1 MRRILVFLFS
11 VFVLTAFSVVV
22 LADSS
27 YVQIDQET
35 AKQMMEKDDGHI
47 IVDVRRQEEYDE
59 GHIPGAILIP
69 NETIISEKPDEL
81 SDPDQTILIYCRSG
95 RRSKEAAQKLADM
108 GYTNIYEFGGIIDWT
123 GNIVSEENF
132 NDQTEMALEDYLEH
146 GDEMWFLTGKNKY
159 TVQAMMVSKET
170 SFHNELEA
178 ADYTVTD
185 DGITVILKGSFD
197 EMWASKLDK
206 VISTYTKLDG
216 SALCKE
222 DFAEKDLWI
231 EIVTKPEPNSY
242 YAIYVPLNI
251 SVIVETAW
259 GDVLHTNL
267 SNAPHGDGD
276 YLMCRKGEDG
286 NPDLSDVWVLNGVVF
301 PEYYAAPAG

>member
-11 VFVLTAFSVVV
+11 VFVLTAFSVVA

-231 EIVTKPEPNSY
+231 EIVTKPEPDSY

-267 SNAPHGDGD
+267 SNVPHGDGD

>member
-231 EIVTKPEPNSY
+231 EIVTKPEPDSY

>member
-11 VFVLTAFSVVV
+11 VFVLTAFSVVA

-231 EIVTKPEPNSY
+231 EIVTKPEPDSY
-242 YAIYVPLNI
+242 YAMYVPLSI

>member
-11 VFVLTAFSVVV
+11 VFVLTAFSVVA

-231 EIVTKPEPNSY
+231 EIVTKPEPDSY

-251 SVIVETAW
+251 SVTVETAW

>member
-11 VFVLTAFSVVV
+11 VFVLTAFSVLA

-206 VISTYTKLDG
+206 VILTYTKLDG

-231 EIVTKPEPNSY
+231 EIVTKPEPDSY

>member
-11 VFVLTAFSVVV
+11 VFVLTAFSVVA

-206 VISTYTKLDG
+206 VISTYTKQDG

-231 EIVTKPEPNSY
+231 EIVTKPEPDSY

-267 SNAPHGDGD
+267 SNVPHGDGD

>member
-11 VFVLTAFSVVV
+11 VFVLTAFSVVA

-231 EIVTKPEPNSY
+231 EIVTKPEPDSY

>member
-11 VFVLTAFSVVV
+11 VFVLTAFSVVA

-231 EIVTKPEPNSY
+231 EIVTKPEPESY
-242 YAIYVPLNI
+242 YAIFVPLNI